1 MYGLHRGAWT
11 LIGASGALV
20 LVWVA
25 TVMPEHTTG
34 GYWATYGLIAAGGLS
49 LSFSQLLGGWT
60 KWGWPRVSGSVFLI
74 GFVPAFVVSAWILVV
89 TEPHGGWQQGRVTG
103 WSSDLGV
110 THFIDSVGPYKAA
123 LALGLGVVFGFT
135 FDTAGPRRR
144 EVVEAPGTAAA
155 PVPDGPVAD
164 EPIAHDRTPD
174 A

>member
-1 MYGLHRGAWT
+1 LVTRLPRARIPCKGA
-11 LIGASGALV
+11 
-20 LVWVA
+20 
-25 TVMPEHTTG
+25 
-34 GYWATYGLIAAGGLS
+34 AAE
-49 LSFSQLLGGWT
+49 FT
-60 KWGWPRVSGSVFLI
+60 HP
-74 GFVPAFVVSAWILVV
+74 
-89 TEPHGGWQQGRVTG
+89 TRVTG